1 MAEASTK
8 RNRNL
13 PQQLTLDH
21 VSPATRLLEKRRQM
35 FEVQEALD
43 AQKEEF
49 QRREATFKRREEML
63 KKKDL
68 ELQESL
74 IKFNKFLQEN
84 DSKRSRAEKKEK
96 EEVKQRLLKEQEIT
110 KLQEALMQQKEQRR
124 VMTIELDKMMK
135 HQHFLESVLEHTEEF
150 PEITDMLSRYETL
163 DAAHSD
169 LISRQVQ
176 AEEHNE
182 AERHELTQFVRDKTD
197 EILVR
202 HAPFATCSLH
212 PPHPPPPGFTRRRA
226 HPRSFAD
233 TRGSTAHPWQNA
245 NNTIAE
251 LQKLQELKI
260 SQTREGE
267 SQSDRRLQ
275 DVSERTLQLGQ
286 VMMACDNIY
295 HRCSTFNP
303 DVQRSRGDYLAK
315 ASKGEHVDDETE
327 VVIDKLSF
335 ICAFITDYASIIK
348 TLSAR
353 RAEKEAM
360 QGTQAQRKDGEGV
373 GESTVAGDG
382 SADLSK
388 SRAPK
393 SVAPTSV
400 APASVAPKEGSASQS
415 LVMGSAAKSSTF
427 SNE

>member
-1 MAEASTK
+1 MAEASAK
-8 RNRNL
+8 RGNRNL

-96 EEVKQRLLKEQEIT
+96 DEVKQRLVKEQEMT
-110 KLQEALMQQKEQRR
+110 KLNEALKTQQEQRR
-124 VMTIELDKMMK
+124 VMTIALDKMMK
-135 HQHFLESVLEHTEEF
+135 HQNFLESVLEATEEF
-150 PEITDMLSRYETL
+150 PEITDLLSRYETL

-197 EILVR
+197 EILAR
-202 HAPFATCSLH
+202 FAPSPLALAPCHH
-212 PPHPPPPGFTRRRA
+212 PPAASPAGSAPARA
-226 HPRSFAD
+226 DARASSA
-233 TRGSTAHPWQNA
+233 RLWQGH

-251 LQKLQELKI
+251 LQKLQELTI
-260 SQTREGE
+260 SHTREGE
-267 SQSDRRLQ
+267 SQSDRQLQ

-286 VMMACDNIY
+286 V
-295 HRCSTFNP
+295 SP
-303 DVQRSRGDYLAK
+303 S
-315 ASKGEHVDDETE
+315 
-327 VVIDKLSF
+327 
-335 ICAFITDYASIIK
+335 
-348 TLSAR
+348 
-353 RAEKEAM
+353 
-360 QGTQAQRKDGEGV
+360 
-373 GESTVAGDG
+373 
-382 SADLSK
+382 
-388 SRAPK
+388 P
-393 SVAPTSV
+393 
-400 APASVAPKEGSASQS
+400 
-415 LVMGSAAKSSTF
+415 
-427 SNE
+427 

>member
-1 MAEASTK
+1 MAAAPSK
-8 RNRNL
+8 ARNRSL

-21 VSPATRLLEKRRQM
+21 VSPATRLLEKRRHM

-202 HAPFATCSLH
+202 HAPFATRSPHLT
-212 PPHPPPPGFTRRRA
+212 PHPQDSPAAALAPVRLLTRAAPLHA
-226 HPRSFAD
+226 HGRMLTTRSP
-233 TRGSTAHPWQNA
+233 S
-245 NNTIAE
+245 
-251 LQKLQELKI
+251 
-260 SQTREGE
+260 
-267 SQSDRRLQ
+267 
-275 DVSERTLQLGQ
+275 
-286 VMMACDNIY
+286 C
-295 HRCSTFNP
+295 
-303 DVQRSRGDYLAK
+303 RSCR
-315 ASKGEHVDDETE
+315 S
-327 VVIDKLSF
+327 
-335 ICAFITDYASIIK
+335 
-348 TLSAR
+348 
-353 RAEKEAM
+353 
-360 QGTQAQRKDGEGV
+360 
-373 GESTVAGDG
+373 
-382 SADLSK
+382 
-388 SRAPK
+388 
-393 SVAPTSV
+393 
-400 APASVAPKEGSASQS
+400 
-415 LVMGSAAKSSTF
+415 
-427 SNE
+427 

>member
-1 MAEASTK
+1 MEATAK

-96 EEVKQRLLKEQEIT
+96 EEIKQRLVKEQEIT
-110 KLQEALMQQKEQRR
+110 KLHEALKRQKEQRR
-124 VMTIELDKMMK
+124 LMTLDLDKMMK
-135 HQHFLESVLEHTEEF
+135 YQYFLESVLDATEEF
-150 PEITDMLSRYETL
+150 PEITDLLSRYDTL

-182 AERHELTQFVRDKTD
+182 QQRHELTQFVRDKTD
-197 EILVR
+197 EIL
-202 HAPFATCSLH
+202 
-212 PPHPPPPGFTRRRA
+212 GY
-226 HPRSFAD
+226 
-233 TRGSTAHPWQNA
+233 

-251 LQKLQELKI
+251 LQKQSEQTL
-260 SQTREGE
+260 SRTREE
-267 SQSDRRLQ
+267 QAESDRQLQ
-275 DVSERTLQLGQ
+275 DVAERTLQLGQ
-286 VMMACDNIY
+286 VVMACDNIY
-295 HRCSTFNP
+295 HRCLGRSTT
-303 DVQRSRGDYLAK
+303 SRKK
-315 ASKGEHVDDETE
+315 ASSSDADETT
-327 VVIDKLSF
+327 VVIEKLMF
-335 ICAFITDYASIIK
+335 IRDYITDLNAINKGFS
-348 TLSAR
+348 LR
-353 RAEKEAM
+353 RAEPSPEKPATATTGPVTGAVATAG
-360 QGTQAQRKDGEGV
+360 GTAAE
-373 GESTVAGDG
+373 
-382 SADLSK
+382 
-388 SRAPK
+388 APK
-393 SVAPTSV
+393 SVAPPASRPPQSV
-400 APASVAPKEGSASQS
+400 APQSQASVSQSMAQSASVGASTQS
-415 LVMGSAAKSSTF
+415 T
-427 SNE
+427 

>member
-1 MAEASTK
+1 MAEAAK

-43 AQKEEF
+43 AQKDEF
-49 QRREATFKRREEML
+49 QRREATFKRREDML

-96 EEVKQRLLKEQEIT
+96 DEVKQRQVKEQEIT
-110 KLQEALMQQKEQRR
+110 KLQEALRSQKEQRR

-135 HQHFLESVLEHTEEF
+135 HQNFLESVLDLTEEF
-150 PEITDMLSRYETL
+150 PEIVDLLSRYETL

-169 LISRQVQ
+169 LISRQEQ

-197 EILVR
+197 EILARDSPSLPPSLPPSLVP
-202 HAPFATCSLH
+202 APGRRSTRCRRSR
-212 PPHPPPPGFTRRRA
+212 PPARA
-226 HPRSFAD
+226 DACAAAR
-233 TRGSTAHPWQNA
+233 PWQGY

-251 LQKLQELKI
+251 LQKLSE
-260 SQTREGE
+260 QTVSHTTEKQ
-267 SQSDRRLQ
+267 SHSDRQLQ
-275 DVSERTLQLGQ
+275 NVSERTLQLGQ

-295 HRCSTFNP
+295 HRCATFNP
-303 DVQRSRGDYLAK
+303 EVQRSRGEMLLKD
-315 ASKGEHVDDETE
+315 SKGEEADETE
-327 VVIDKLSF
+327 VGP
-335 ICAFITDYASIIK
+335 
-348 TLSAR
+348 R
-353 RAEKEAM
+353 
-360 QGTQAQRKDGEGV
+360 
-373 GESTVAGDG
+373 
-382 SADLSK
+382 
-388 SRAPK
+388 PK
-393 SVAPTSV
+393 P
-400 APASVAPKEGSASQS
+400 
-415 LVMGSAAKSSTF
+415 
-427 SNE
+427 

>member
-1 MAEASTK
+1 MGSEAATK

-96 EEVKQRLLKEQEIT
+96 EEIKQRLVKEQEIT
-110 KLQEALMQQKEQRR
+110 KLHEALQRQKEQRR
-124 VMTIELDKMMK
+124 LMTLELDKMMK
-135 HQHFLESVLEHTEEF
+135 YQFFLESVLDSTEEF
-150 PEITDMLSRYETL
+150 PEITDLLSRYDTL

-176 AEEHNE
+176 GEEE
-182 AERHELTQFVRDKTD
+182 TEKARTELTQFVRDKTD
-197 EILVR
+197 EIL
-202 HAPFATCSLH
+202 
-212 PPHPPPPGFTRRRA
+212 GY
-226 HPRSFAD
+226 
-233 TRGSTAHPWQNA
+233 

-251 LQKLQELKI
+251 LQKLSEQKV
-260 SQTREGE
+260 SDTREE
-267 SQSDRRLQ
+267 QSHSDRQLQ

-295 HRCSTFNP
+295 HRCCQTSS
-303 DVQRSRGDYLAK
+303 VARKK
-315 ASKGEHVDDETE
+315 ASKSEDADETD
-327 VVIDKLSF
+327 VVIEKLMF
-335 ICAFITDYASIIK
+335 IRDYVTDLNSINK
-348 TLSAR
+348 TFQAR
-353 RAEKEAM
+353 RAEKEAL
-360 QGTQAQRKDGEGV
+360 QGSQKKEGEGAA
-373 GESTVAGDG
+373 GGLGSTIGGGAASELG
-382 SADLSK
+382 K
-388 SRAPK
+388 SQAPK

-400 APASVAPKEGSASQS
+400 APASVAPGSIPPQGSAPQSQVIS
-415 LVMGSAAKSSTF
+415 KSTTSI
-427 SNE
+427 SE

>member
-1 MAEASTK
+1 MVAPQCPPFLITHDVAEALDAPQAARRTMAEASAK

-96 EEVKQRLLKEQEIT
+96 DEVKQRLVKEQEIT

-135 HQHFLESVLEHTEEF
+135 HQSFLESVLDATEEF
-150 PEITDMLSRYETL
+150 PEITDLLSRYETL

-197 EILVR
+197 EILAR
-202 HAPFATCSLH
+202 HPPLAPRSPH
-212 PPHPPPPGFTRRRA
+212 PPHAPPTPPAASPAAALAPVRLLTHVPPPHNRGRVLTTRS
-226 HPRSFAD
+226 PSCRSCRSSPSR
-233 TRGSTAHPWQNA
+233 TR
-245 NNTIAE
+245 
-251 LQKLQELKI
+251 
-260 SQTREGE
+260 
-267 SQSDRRLQ
+267 
-275 DVSERTLQLGQ
+275 
-286 VMMACDNIY
+286 
-295 HRCSTFNP
+295 
-303 DVQRSRGDYLAK
+303 AK
-315 ASKGEHVDDETE
+315 AS
-327 VVIDKLSF
+327 
-335 ICAFITDYASIIK
+335 
-348 TLSAR
+348 R
-353 RAEKEAM
+353 RATGGCRM
-360 QGTQAQRKDGEGV
+360 CR
-373 GESTVAGDG
+373 
-382 SADLSK
+382 
-388 SRAPK
+388 
-393 SVAPTSV
+393 
-400 APASVAPKEGSASQS
+400 
-415 LVMGSAAKSSTF
+415 
-427 SNE
+427 NERCSWGRS